1 MKTQVLSSCQINKKQ
16 IIINNKVVLEA
27 LPQQNTQ
34 DDLLVFLYRHF
45 GISYPKFY
53 KMDVLSK
60 LAFMATELLV
70 NETPE
75 IQTIHGNE
83 IGIVFSNKNSSIIS
97 DKTHQTNIQN
107 LDEYYPSPAVFVYT
121 LPNIMIGEICIRH
134 QFTGEN
140 SLFIAKNSTEAPIF
154 EYANYLLAEN
164 LSKICLC
171 GWVNATNNELD
182 AMIYF
187 LKPTE
192 NLA

>member
-16 IIINNKVVLEA
+16 IIINNQVVLEA

-45 GISYPKFY
+45 EINYPKFY
-53 KMDVLSK
+53 KMDILSK
-60 LAFMATELLV
+60 LAFLATELLV
-70 NETPE
+70 HETPE
-75 IQTIHGNE
+75 IKAMPGNE
-83 IGIVFSNKNSSIIS
+83 IAVVFSNKNSSIVS
-97 DKTHQTNIQN
+97 DMTHQTSIQN
-107 LDEYYPSPAVFVYT
+107 LDEYYPSPGVFVYT

-140 SLFIAKNSTEAPIF
+140 SLFVANNSTEAPIF
-154 EYANYLLAEN
+154 EYANYLLEES
-164 LSKICLC
+164 LSQICLC

-187 LKPTE
+187 LKPF
-192 NLA
+192 